1 MTPFTGQ
8 VPIPKSYVSLFV
20 FILCPVSFLGDWF
33 AFLDIWGPLPAFSI
47 CSVEVAPHAD
57 DILMYIWEG
66 ESGLPIL
73 FLCRLGTVPFST
85 GCFKVCCLIFTIL
98 WIFFHFFLLLIWNFI
113 PLCLEML
120 LCMIVI
126 FFKSTDTWLWSNI
139 KFILANVLS
148 LRRMCTLLVS
158 SCRGFCVCLSD
169 EGGLMCFLSPLFCF
183 LSYLLSNYS
192 IHYCEWIW
200 SAQLLF

>member
-1 MTPFTGQ
+1 MCGNFSSFMTPFTGQ

-73 FLCRLGTVPFST
+73 FLCHLGTVPFST
-85 GCFKVCCLIFTIL
+85 GCFKVCYLIFTIL
-98 WIFFHFFLLLIWNFI
+98 
-113 PLCLEML
+113 
-120 LCMIVI
+120 
-126 FFKSTDTWLWSNI
+126 
-139 KFILANVLS
+139 
-148 LRRMCTLLVS
+148 
-158 SCRGFCVCLSD
+158 
-169 EGGLMCFLSPLFCF
+169 
-183 LSYLLSNYS
+183 
-192 IHYCEWIW
+192 
-200 SAQLLF
+200 